1 MCPYRRFC
9 ILGFDFNLLVR
20 ENDESSL
27 KTLGSGN
34 HNKSWKFDAPDVCL
48 LFKVRFYAKVERS
61 QILCILFITLHLIC
75 KSPATL
81 THTSVYLR
89 SSFKSET
96 SLEFILRCWT
106 RGPGGTGVCIF
117 SRVKT
122 TELFYGLQRGLWL
135 KWHKNHTKLKV
146 NFPHNLHSTDMCVGL
161 FIYVHI
167 CDVGENIRG
176 WKSVG
181 TKTEIESG
189 AIYISASYNV
199 GLLGLQPTDNWFLLR
214 LTWPSP
220 SSSSSCPRWRNQFFH
235 HHHHITIIIII
246 MKRRSSASYNGDR
259 HHHQKMAIKCIN
271 EDQSVALR
279 SKHKNTPLLPR
290 WNKSQVCKGK
300 WKYLNSGWKGSQS
313 PPSIPHFT

>member
-1 MCPYRRFC
+1 
-9 ILGFDFNLLVR
+9 
-20 ENDESSL
+20 
-27 KTLGSGN
+27 
-34 HNKSWKFDAPDVCL
+34 
-48 LFKVRFYAKVERS
+48 
-61 QILCILFITLHLIC
+61 
-75 KSPATL
+75 
-81 THTSVYLR
+81 
-89 SSFKSET
+89 
-96 SLEFILRCWT
+96 
-106 RGPGGTGVCIF
+106 
-117 SRVKT
+117 
-122 TELFYGLQRGLWL
+122 
-135 KWHKNHTKLKV
+135 
-146 NFPHNLHSTDMCVGL
+146 MCVGL

-246 MKRRSSASYNGDR
+246 MKRRSSASYNGDH

-271 EDQSVALR
+271 EDQSVTLR
-279 SKHKNTPLLPR
+279 PKHKNTPLLPR